1 MARGIMSKDL
11 RSRTLSRNLEL
22 QREMSRY
29 NSRWEVLDLRK
40 HIVPFMS
47 LTDIPRD
54 EPSSTKVESF
64 WEEYDVSRGLP
75 TFVREDVEP
84 VETQETSSGLL

>member
-1 MARGIMSKDL
+1 MARDIMSKDL

-40 HIVPFMS
+40 RIVPCMS
-47 LTDIPRD
+47 LT
-54 EPSSTKVESF
+54 EPSSL
-64 WEEYDVSRGLP
+64 EEYDVNRGLT
-75 TFVREDVEP
+75 TFVREAVEP
-84 VETQETSSGLL
+84 VERQETSSGLL

>member
-40 HIVPFMS
+40 HIVPCMS
-47 LTDIPRD
+47 LT
-54 EPSSTKVESF
+54 ESSSL
-64 WEEYDVSRGLP
+64 EEYDVNRGLT
-75 TFVREDVEP
+75 TFEREDVEP